1 MAFLFGCENVHLEY
15 PTKTIFESLSLGV
28 EDGDRVGVVGRNGD
42 GKSSLLGLFDG
53 TIEPDDGRVLRTGGV
68 RFASLRQ
75 SDSLDDAK
83 SVGWNVVGDV
93 PEYEWAGDARI
104 RQIVDGMIGDLD
116 WESPVGNL
124 SGGQRRRV
132 DLARVLV
139 ADADVL
145 LLDEPTNHLDVVA
158 INWLARHLKQ
168 RFSRGSGA
176 LVVVTHDRWF
186 LDEVC
191 LRMWEVHDGVAEPF
205 EGGYSAYILQRV
217 ERQRQAA
224 VAEQKRQNLIRRELA
239 FLSRGARAR
248 SSKPRF
254 HVETA
259 RALIAEEPPLRN
271 TTELKRAA
279 ISRLG
284 KKCIDV
290 IDASFSYGQAKV
302 LDNVTWMIG
311 PGDRYGLMG
320 ANGAGKSTLLD
331 IVQGKLRPQSGRVK
345 IGKTVKFAFLSQK
358 LEELEPLKKDRVRE
372 ILTRYNT
379 RYMIDGKEVSP
390 AQLLEQLG
398 FTNAHLNMPVE
409 TLSGGQQRRLMLML
423 ILLDSPNVLILD
435 EPSND
440 LDTDMMVAM
449 ENLLD
454 TWPGTLIVVS
464 HDRYLMERVTD
475 DQFALIDGHLTHCP
489 RGVDEYLELLDQSRE
504 AKASAGSAA
513 PKPKQD
519 APHAKESGLSAA
531 EMRELKKQARSIENK
546 MKTQEK
552 KLAQAKEDLL
562 KVDPYDYEALGK
574 AQAGIHE
581 LEERIAAL
589 EEEWLEVAEQM
600 EG

>member
-75 SDSLDDAK
+75 SDSLDDGK
-83 SVGWNVVGDV
+83 SVGWNVVGDI

-104 RQIVDGMIGDLD
+104 RQIIDGMIGDLD
-116 WESPVGNL
+116 WESPVGTL

-158 INWLARHLKQ
+158 INWLAQHLKQ

-284 KKCIDV
+284 KKCVDV

-379 RYMIDGKEVSP
+379 RYVIDGKEVSP

-489 RGVDEYLELLDQSRE
+489 RGVDEYLELLDQSRS
-504 AKASAGSAA
+504 AKASGNASA
-513 PKPKQD
+513 PKAKQD
-519 APHAKESGLSAA
+519 AGQEGQSGLSAA
-531 EMRELKKQARSIENK
+531 ELRELKKQARSIENK

-562 KVDPYDYEALGK
+562 KVDPYDYEALGA
-574 AQAGIHE
+574 AQAGIRE
-581 LEERIAAL
+581 LEERIEAL

>member
-284 KKCIDV
+284 KKCVDV

-581 LEERIAAL
+581 LEERITAL